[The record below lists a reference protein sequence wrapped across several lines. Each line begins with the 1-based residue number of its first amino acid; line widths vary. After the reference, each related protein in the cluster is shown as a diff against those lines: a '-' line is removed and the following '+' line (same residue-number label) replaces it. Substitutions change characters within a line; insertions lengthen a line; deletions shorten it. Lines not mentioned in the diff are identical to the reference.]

1 MEDGRIH
8 IILSLLLLPALEFLI
23 LCLILLGVA
32 NSWSISTFRTALVV
46 VVGLGSTRGS
56 SIGRDGNR
64 PTSVVVGTSTSD
76 GIGNDIELPLVLA
89 LRSIDGRC
97 KVVCAD
103 IRLYILGRERCSR
116 WKRTKRK
123 NCRLRG
129 QRNKE
134 SD

>member
-1 MEDGRIH
+1 MEDGRID
-8 IILSLLLLPALEFLI
+8 IILRLLLLPALGFLI

-64 PTSVVVGTSTSD
+64 PTSTITSD

-89 LRSIDGRC
+89 LRSIDGGC
-97 KVVCAD
+97 KVVGAD
-103 IRLYILGRERCSR
+103 IRLYMLCMEKMFKMKKKGEKIV
-116 WKRTKRK
+116 
-123 NCRLRG
+123 
-129 QRNKE
+129 
-134 SD
+134 D

>member
-1 MEDGRIH
+1 MEDGRID
-8 IILSLLLLPALEFLI
+8 IILRLLLLPALVFLI

-32 NSWSISTFRTALVV
+32 NSWSISIFRIALIV

-103 IRLYILGRERCSR
+103 IRLYILCRERCSR
-116 WKRTKRK
+116 EKIV
-123 NCRLRG
+123 
-129 QRNKE
+129 
-134 SD
+134 D

>member
-1 MEDGRIH
+1 MEDGRID
-8 IILSLLLLPALEFLI
+8 IILRLLLLPALVFLI

-103 IRLYILGRERCSR
+103 IRLYMLCMEKMFKMKKKGEKIV
-116 WKRTKRK
+116 
-123 NCRLRG
+123 
-129 QRNKE
+129 
-134 SD
+134 D

>member
-1 MEDGRIH
+1 MEDGRID
-8 IILSLLLLPALEFLI
+8 IILRLLLLLALVFLI

-89 LRSIDGRC
+89 LRSIDGGC
-97 KVVCAD
+97 KVVGAD
-103 IRLYILGRERCSR
+103 IRLYML
-116 WKRTKRK
+116 
-123 NCRLRG
+123 
-129 QRNKE
+129 
-134 SD
+134 

>member
-1 MEDGRIH
+1 MEDGRID
-8 IILSLLLLPALEFLI
+8 IILRLLLLPAFGF
-23 LCLILLGVA
+23 LILLGVA
-32 NSWSISTFRTALVV
+32 NSWSISIFRIALVV

-76 GIGNDIELPLVLA
+76 GIGNNIELPLVLA

-103 IRLYILGRERCSR
+103 IRLYILCRERCSR

-129 QRNKE
+129 QRNTE

>member
-1 MEDGRIH
+1 MEDGRID
-8 IILSLLLLPALEFLI
+8 IILRLLLLPALEFLI

-103 IRLYILGRERCSR
+103 IRLYMLCMEKMFKMKKKGEKIV
-116 WKRTKRK
+116 
-123 NCRLRG
+123 
-129 QRNKE
+129 
-134 SD
+134 D

>member
-1 MEDGRIH
+1 MEDGRID
-8 IILSLLLLPALEFLI
+8 IILRLLLLPAFGF
-23 LCLILLGVA
+23 LILLGVA
-32 NSWSISTFRTALVV
+32 NSWSISIFRIALVV

-56 SIGRDGNR
+56 SIGRDGNK

-97 KVVCAD
+97 KIVCAD